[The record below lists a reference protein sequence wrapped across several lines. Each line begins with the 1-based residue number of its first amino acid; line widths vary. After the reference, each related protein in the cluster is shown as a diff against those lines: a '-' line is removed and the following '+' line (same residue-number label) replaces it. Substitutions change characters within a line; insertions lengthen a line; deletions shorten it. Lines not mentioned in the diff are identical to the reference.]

1 MKIKTTNRL
10 AIFLVAV
17 CSAVSV
23 GTILYSDYA
32 HQHSV
37 EALELHHEAT
47 LAAEM
52 LQAGSDELTNSVR
65 AFAATGDDRYRTA
78 FDNELYITRSRDHA
92 VERLN
97 QLGLSPAEMIFIA
110 NAKRESDALL
120 KVEERIFAAGAQGKL
135 REAATIAFGAEYYAY
150 KSRILE
156 SVHAALDLMNERQG
170 KTNAALAARAE
181 LMKQLA
187 LLASIFNVVVML
199 VVLLLFYRRKI
210 ISPLV
215 RISAQT
221 QALLSGR
228 RDMKFSRPSDAY
240 EIARLT
246 DGLDAYVQARRAFD
260 DQQQRLEEANKEQS
274 AIFDA
279 ASVGIVLIKD
289 RIIQHCNRRLDEMLG
304 YEEGEQVGRPTRIW
318 YQDSEAWDASS
329 QSTYERIWEG
339 EVFDRELQM
348 LRKRRPPVFQ

>member
-37 EALELHHEAT
+37 EALKLHHEAT
-47 LAAEM
+47 LAAAM
-52 LQAGSDELTNSVR
+52 LQSDELTNSVR
-65 AFAATGDDRYRTA
+65 AFAATGDNRYRTA
-78 FDNELYITRSRDHA
+78 FDNELYITRSQDHA

-135 REAATIAFGAEYYAY
+135 REAVTIAFGAEYYAY

-156 SVHAALDLMNERQG
+156 SVHAALDLMKERQG

-181 LMKQLA
+181 LMKRLA

-199 VVLLLFYRRKI
+199 VVLL
-210 ISPLV
+210 
-215 RISAQT
+215 
-221 QALLSGR
+221 
-228 RDMKFSRPSDAY
+228 
-240 EIARLT
+240 
-246 DGLDAYVQARRAFD
+246 
-260 DQQQRLEEANKEQS
+260 
-274 AIFDA
+274 
-279 ASVGIVLIKD
+279 
-289 RIIQHCNRRLDEMLG
+289 
-304 YEEGEQVGRPTRIW
+304 
-318 YQDSEAWDASS
+318 
-329 QSTYERIWEG
+329 
-339 EVFDRELQM
+339 
-348 LRKRRPPVFQ
+348 